1 MKPIGQI
8 LRDRRKA
15 ENVNLLPEKNKSVP
29 SKVAAVSLE
38 EQIRLLEMDLDDQ
51 DDDGESA
58 SASSELNSDSD
69 EADAA
74 AVGEENMIYEKDKNG
89 NVIRIISKIC
99 EEAIE
104 PLSVSQL
111 PQPMCSKG
119 STQKASF
126 KLLKQLN
133 PLSGTGVRFA
143 DEVGTTLLTKEE
155 IEKRRLEYEIEK
167 KRRAERKE
175 LKKRPRTEEE
185 REKLEVAEAKK
196 SRISGLE
203 KTVKELLTNYIPAA
217 LEKKAFYCRICRTE
231 SEDLE
236 SFEDHKKSEF
246 HDIAAKM
253 EQKMSYCSLC
263 RKQFTSPNQLKEHLL
278 GKGHK
283 DYLVI
288 VKERQLQY
296 KEMSKFR

>member
-15 ENVNLLPEKNKSVP
+15 DNVLSLPAKDKVAS
-29 SKVAAVSLE
+29 SKVVTVSLE
-38 EQIRLLEMDLDDQ
+38 EQIRLLEMELGDDG
-51 DDDGESA
+51 DGESD
-58 SASSELNSDSD
+58 SASSESDSD
-69 EADAA
+69 TDDAGN
-74 AVGEENMIYEKDKNG
+74 GEENMIYEKDDNG
-89 NVIRIISKIC
+89 NIIRIVSKIC
-99 EEAIE
+99 KEAIE
-104 PLSVSQL
+104 PLSVTQL

-133 PLSGTGVRFA
+133 PLSGPSVRFA
-143 DEVGTTLLTKEE
+143 DDNGGKLLTKEE
-155 IEKRRLEYEIEK
+155 IESRRVEYEIEK

-185 REKLEVAEAKK
+185 REKLELAEAKK
-196 SRISGLE
+196 TRISGLE

-231 SEDLE
+231 SVDLE
-236 SFEDHKKSEF
+236 SFESHKKSEF
-246 HDIAAKM
+246 HNIAAKM

-263 RKQFTSPNQLKEHLL
+263 RKQFTSPNQLTEHLA

>member
-15 ENVNLLPEKNKSVP
+15 DNISSSTARDKVVS
-29 SKVAAVSLE
+29 SKVATVSLE
-38 EQIRLLEMDLDDQ
+38 EQIRLLEMELDDNG
-51 DDDGESA
+51 DGESD
-58 SASSELNSDSD
+58 SASSESDSD
-69 EADAA
+69 TDDADN
-74 AVGEENMIYEKDKNG
+74 GEKNMIYEKDNNG
-89 NVIRIISKIC
+89 NIIRIVSKIC

-104 PLSVSQL
+104 PLSVTQL

-133 PLSGTGVRFA
+133 PLSGPSVRFA
-143 DEVGTTLLTKEE
+143 DDNGGKLLTKEE
-155 IEKRRLEYEIEK
+155 IETRRVEYEIEK

-185 REKLEVAEAKK
+185 REKLELAEAKK
-196 SRISGLE
+196 TRISGLE

-231 SEDLE
+231 SENLE
-236 SFEDHKKSEF
+236 SFEMHKKSEF
-246 HDIAAKM
+246 HNIAAKM

-263 RKQFTSPNQLKEHLL
+263 RKQFTSPNQLAEHLS

-296 KEMSKFR
+296 KEMNKFR

>member
-15 ENVNLLPEKNKSVP
+15 DNVSSLPARSKAVSF
-29 SKVAAVSLE
+29 KVATVSLE
-38 EQIRLLEMDLDDQ
+38 EQIRLLEMELGDDG
-51 DDDGESA
+51 DGESD
-58 SASSELNSDSD
+58 SASSDSDSD
-69 EADAA
+69 TDDADN
-74 AVGEENMIYEKDKNG
+74 GEENMIYEKDNNG
-89 NVIRIISKIC
+89 NIIRIVSKIC

-104 PLSVSQL
+104 PLSVTQL

-133 PLSGTGVRFA
+133 PLSGPTVRFA
-143 DEVGTTLLTKEE
+143 DDNGGKLLTKEE
-155 IEKRRLEYEIEK
+155 IETRRVEYEIEK

-185 REKLEVAEAKK
+185 REKLELAEAKK
-196 SRISGLE
+196 TRISGLE

-236 SFEDHKKSEF
+236 SFESHKKSEF
-246 HDIAAKM
+246 HNIAAKM

-263 RKQFTSPNQLKEHLL
+263 RKQFTSPNQLTEHLA

>member
-15 ENVNLLPEKNKSVP
+15 DNVTSLPAKDKSV
-29 SKVAAVSLE
+29 SSRTAAVSLE
-38 EQIRLLEMDLDDQ
+38 EQIRLLEMELGDDG
-51 DDDGESA
+51 DGESD
-58 SASSELNSDSD
+58 SASSESDSDSD
-69 EADAA
+69 EVKADT
-74 AVGEENMIYEKDKNG
+74 GEENMIYEKDNHG
-89 NVIRIISKIC
+89 NIIRIISKIC

-133 PLSGTGVRFA
+133 PLSGTSVRFA
-143 DEVGTTLLTKEE
+143 DEVGATLLTKEE
-155 IEKRRLEYEIEK
+155 IETRRLEYEIEK

-175 LKKRPRTEEE
+175 LKRRPRTEEE

-196 SRISGLE
+196 TRISGLE

-236 SFEDHKKSEF
+236 SFENHKKSEF

-263 RKQFTSPNQLKEHLL
+263 KKQFTSPNQLKEHLS

-288 VKERQLQY
+288 AN
-296 KEMSKFR
+296 

>member
-15 ENVNLLPEKNKSVP
+15 DNVSSLPAKSKPVS
-29 SKVAAVSLE
+29 SKVATVSLE
-38 EQIRLLEMDLDDQ
+38 EQIRLLEMELGDDG
-51 DDDGESA
+51 DGESD
-58 SASSELNSDSD
+58 SASSESDSD
-69 EADAA
+69 TDDADS
-74 AVGEENMIYEKDKNG
+74 GEENMIYEKDNNG
-89 NVIRIISKIC
+89 NIIRIVSKIC

-104 PLSVSQL
+104 PLSVTQL

-133 PLSGTGVRFA
+133 PLSGPTVRFA
-143 DEVGTTLLTKEE
+143 DDNGGKLLTKEE
-155 IEKRRLEYEIEK
+155 IEARRVEYEIEK

-185 REKLEVAEAKK
+185 REKLELAEAKK
-196 SRISGLE
+196 TRISGLE

-236 SFEDHKKSEF
+236 SFESHKKSEF
-246 HDIAAKM
+246 HSIAAKM

-263 RKQFTSPNQLKEHLL
+263 RKQFTSPNQLTEHLA

>member
-15 ENVNLLPEKNKSVP
+15 DNVTSLPARDKPAS
-29 SKVAAVSLE
+29 SKVASVSLE
-38 EQIRLLEMDLDDQ
+38 EQIRLLEMELGG
-51 DDDGESA
+51 DDDGGSDSA
-58 SASSELNSDSD
+58 SNESFSDD
-69 EADAA
+69 NETVADTE
-74 AVGEENMIYEKDKNG
+74 EENMIYEKDEDG
-89 NVIRIISKIC
+89 NIVKITSKIC

-104 PLSVSQL
+104 PLSVYQL

-133 PLSGTGVRFA
+133 PLSGNSVRFA
-143 DEVGTTLLTKEE
+143 DEVGATLLTKEE
-155 IEKRRLEYEIEK
+155 IETRRLEHEIEK

-196 SRISGLE
+196 TRISGLE

-231 SEDLE
+231 SDDLE
-236 SFEDHKKSEF
+236 SFENHKKSEF

>member
-15 ENVNLLPEKNKSVP
+15 DNVSSLPAKDKVAS
-29 SKVAAVSLE
+29 SKVATVSLE
-38 EQIRLLEMDLDDQ
+38 EQIRLLEMELGDDS
-51 DDDGESA
+51 DGESD
-58 SASSELNSDSD
+58 SASSESDSD
-69 EADAA
+69 TDDADN
-74 AVGEENMIYEKDKNG
+74 GEENMIYEKDNNG
-89 NVIRIISKIC
+89 NIIRIVSKIC

-104 PLSVSQL
+104 PLSVAQL

-133 PLSGTGVRFA
+133 PLSGPTVRFA
-143 DEVGTTLLTKEE
+143 DDVGGKLLTKEE
-155 IEKRRLEYEIEK
+155 IETRRVEYEIEK

-185 REKLEVAEAKK
+185 REKLELAEAKK
-196 SRISGLE
+196 TRISGLE

-236 SFEDHKKSEF
+236 SFESHKKSEF
-246 HDIAAKM
+246 HNIAAKM

-263 RKQFTSPNQLKEHLL
+263 RKQFTSPNQLTEHLA